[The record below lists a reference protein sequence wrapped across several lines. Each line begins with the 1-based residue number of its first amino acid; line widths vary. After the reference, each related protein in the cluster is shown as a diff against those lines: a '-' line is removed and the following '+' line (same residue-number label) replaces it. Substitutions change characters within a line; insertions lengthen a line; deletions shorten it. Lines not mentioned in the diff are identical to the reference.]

1 MFVPCEQRPLRRRT
15 FFRAVLRTRAQ
26 FHHRDEDR
34 PHRKSPSSSTSRIC
48 AMGLTSSIRDGD
60 KRSAVATYVKATIY
74 ISPYALIGSSS
85 PALPTT
91 QPGPTKSLHP
101 QSLGPKLPGGWGAGR
116 PRSRVC
122 AAGSA
127 EIRPT
132 EPGRACPAKG
142 VRYHRVHHRLVVSPE
157 DRH

>member
-1 MFVPCEQRPLRRRT
+1 MDCDN
-15 FFRAVLRTRAQ
+15 A
-26 FHHRDEDR
+26 
-34 PHRKSPSSSTSRIC
+34 
-48 AMGLTSSIRDGD
+48 
-60 KRSAVATYVKATIY
+60 SAEATYVKATIY
-74 ISPYALIGSSS
+74 ISPCALIGSSS

-101 QSLGPKLPGGWGAGR
+101 QRLDPKLAGGWGAGR

-142 VRYHRVHHRLVVSPE
+142 VRYHRVHLGIALSPE
-157 DRH
+157 DRHHRRRGHGVGDCLAAGASGLLGCR